1 MVRVIMGKKGSGK
14 TKQMIDL
21 MHSAIETEH
30 GNVVCI
36 ERNRKLT
43 YDLHYNIR
51 LVEASEYDIT
61 SFDVLRGLVSGLYA
75 GNYDITHVFIDSLCK
90 IVPSECGHDAEVFLD
105 WLEKFSEKNGIKFT
119 VTISADESDAT
130 EGIRKYF

>member
-21 MHSAIETEH
+21 VNAAINSEH

-43 YDLHYNIR
+43 YDIHYNIR
-51 LVEASEYDIT
+51 LVE
-61 SFDVLRGLVSGLYA
+61 
-75 GNYDITHVFIDSLCK
+75 
-90 IVPSECGHDAEVFLD
+90 
-105 WLEKFSEKNGIKFT
+105 
-119 VTISADESDAT
+119 
-130 EGIRKYF
+130 